1 MTDGEILFPPAVLR
15 VIFSFPSEYNSL
27 KTSGNNR

>member
-1 MTDGEILFPPAVLR
+1 MTDGEILFPPTVLR
-15 VIFSFPSEYNSL
+15 VIFSFSGEYNSL